1 MGTISIQSV
10 AKQFG
15 SQVVLRD
22 ASVELQ
28 SGETVGLVGPNG
40 AGKTTIF
47 RLIIRRFPPDLGTV
61 TCSKGM
67 DIGYL
72 PQEPEVDLDATLH
85 DEVLSAF
92 ADVLAIERKMEE
104 LAHAIAERHAGPEYE
119 SLLAQYE
126 KAEAQFVAADG
137 YAIETQLKEIVGGL
151 GFTPEDLKL
160 PMRAL
165 SGGQKCRAALAKLLL
180 QDSTYLLL
188 DEPTNHLDIDAARW
202 LEKFLRSHHG
212 GAAVI
217 SHDRYLLDRIADRII
232 EVDGGRVNSFPGN
245 YTNYVETRELRR
257 LTQERQYEKDQA
269 FIAKERD
276 YIARNIASKRT
287 GVARGRRTHLER
299 RLAAG
304 EFTLARPGAR
314 KELKLDFSGAEQ
326 KDRTIFDAEGLAKKF
341 GDKSLFHALSLR
353 IASGER
359 LGITGPNGTGKST
372 LLKILLGLLA
382 ADTGRVRVDPKASIG
397 YYAQESHDLDPRRT
411 ILAEIQSVRQ
421 ELTEQQARTILGRFL
436 FSGDDVFKPVA
447 RLSGGEQSRVR
458 LTKLIL
464 ANPNVLVLDEPTN
477 HLDIPSREALEEA
490 LDEFPGTIIAVS
502 HDRYFLDR
510 IVERL
515 LVIRP
520 EGSTQFR
527 GGYTEYIEA
536 EDARAASE
544 RLAAER
550 EAERQ
555 RADARRADRKAA
567 DRGGDSGRADAR
579 SKRRVGKEGLKS
591 RFDKLA
597 LDELEAFIATCETEI
612 AEMTERFSEPVIAR
626 DRAALAELNSKID
639 VLKAELA
646 EAEAAWYR
654 RG

>member
-1 MGTISIQSV
+1 MGTISIQAV

-15 SQVVLRD
+15 PQVVLRE

-47 RLIIRRFPPDLGTV
+47 RLILRRFPPDLGTV

-67 DIGYL
+67 EVGYL
-72 PQEPEVDLDATLH
+72 PQDPEVNLDATLH

-92 ADVLAIERKMEE
+92 ADVLAIERKMHEISHE
-104 LAHAIAERHAGPEYE
+104 IAEKHEGPEYE
-119 SLLAQYE
+119 SLLELYG
-126 KAEAQFVAADG
+126 KLEAQFVAADG

-188 DEPTNHLDIDAARW
+188 DEPTNHLDIDAVRW

-232 EVDGGRVNSFPGN
+232 EVEGGRLNAYPGN
-245 YTNYVETRELRR
+245 YTNYVETREVRR
-257 LTQERQYEKDQA
+257 LTQERQFEKDQA

-287 GVARGRRTHLER
+287 GVDRGRRTQLER

-304 EFTLARPGAR
+304 EFTMERPGAN
-314 KELKLDFSGAEQ
+314 KELRLAFSGEEQ
-326 KDRTIFDAEGLAKKF
+326 KGRTIFDAQGLTKRF
-341 GDKSLFHALSLR
+341 GDKQLFRDLSLQ
-353 IASGER
+353 IASGDR

-372 LLKILLGLLA
+372 LLKVLLGLM
-382 ADTGRVRVDPKASIG
+382 TPEEGRVVVDPKASVG
-397 YYAQESHDLDPRRT
+397 YYAQESHDLDPSRT
-411 ILAEIQSVRQ
+411 ILTEIQSVRQ
-421 ELTEQQARTILGRFL
+421 DLTEQQARTILGRFL
-436 FSGDDVFKPVA
+436 FTGDDVFKSVA

-464 ANPNVLVLDEPTN
+464 SNPNVLVLDEPTN

-510 IVERL
+510 IVDRL

-520 EGSTQFR
+520 EGSRQFT

-536 EDARAASE
+536 EEARAEAE
-544 RLAAER
+544 RVGAER
-550 EAERQ
+550 EAER
-555 RADARRADRKAA
+555 ARDEARKAARKAA
-567 DRGGDSGRADAR
+567 DSGGKSKGSG
-579 SKRRVGKEGLKS
+579 GKPGPKS
-591 RFDKLA
+591 RFDKMA
-597 LDELEAFIATCETEI
+597 LEELEAFIAAREGEI
-612 AEMTERFSEPVIAR
+612 AEMTERFSDPAIVR
-626 DRAALAELNSKID
+626 DRAALAELNAKMD
-639 VLKAELA
+639 GMRAELG